1 MLLSCIAYAVIP
13 VYTLLFVSG
22 TNWFTSNLSVIGSL
36 PTRRAAFFL
45 LGVII
50 GLYYYEALKKLLV
63 YLPHPILEH
72 RLLVTA
78 LLLLLLAVTTPY
90 LPESV
95 PLQAFLHVVFAFVS
109 SVLLALCLY
118 LILWRLSA
126 LSPDARQFL
135 RPFRLSMV
143 AAYQGDGHHGGGL
156 PAVGPAHSLV
166 HPSVPPF
173 PSCSRHQAAISRPV
187 ANHTSGFSFM

>member
-95 PLQAFLHVVFAFVS
+95 PLLE
-109 SVLLALCLY
+109 
-118 LILWRLSA
+118 
-126 LSPDARQFL
+126 
-135 RPFRLSMV
+135 
-143 AAYQGDGHHGGGL
+143 
-156 PAVGPAHSLV
+156 SL
-166 HPSVPPF
+166 F
-173 PSCSRHQAAISRPV
+173 SRHF
-187 ANHTSGFSFM
+187 GSFDSKILEFCLFFRIINYIVKLTLDSVTAKIDYNL

>member
-36 PTRRAAFFL
+36 PTRRTAFFL

-78 LLLLLLAVTTPY
+78 PI
-90 LPESV
+90 
-95 PLQAFLHVVFAFVS
+95 
-109 SVLLALCLY
+109 C
-118 LILWRLSA
+118 R
-126 LSPDARQFL
+126 SPCPS
-135 RPFRLSMV
+135 RPFSMWCSP
-143 AAYQGDGHHGGGL
+143 L
-156 PAVGPAHSLV
+156 CP
-166 HPSVPPF
+166 
-173 PSCSRHQAAISRPV
+173 PSCWPYAC
-187 ANHTSGFSFM
+187 T